1 MKSPVVGGLFCAFG
15 IMVFWYNQFCTKFG
29 TIIVIPTFM
38 LSRLFKKAPCSNGS
52 GQKSRYNIFVVS
64 VLETRNFA
72 EVGITKWIS
81 PPVLFLYNYDTGQP
95 ESK

>member
-1 MKSPVVGGLFCAFG
+1 M
-15 IMVFWYNQFCTKFG
+15 
-29 TIIVIPTFM
+29 VIPT
-38 LSRLFKKAPCSNGS
+38 LALYRLFKKAQHTNSF

-81 PPVLFLYNYDTGQP
+81 PPVLFMYNYDTGQP